1 MLASQDNAKQSKRST
16 TQEQVKKITPGCY
29 TLSFFLDSIFMIDLN
44 NVNAELYMIVLT
56 TLCD

>member
-29 TLSFFLDSIFMIDLN
+29 TLHFGRNSPFAATGTEKNQN
-44 NVNAELYMIVLT
+44 NRQEKQAHR
-56 TLCD
+56 